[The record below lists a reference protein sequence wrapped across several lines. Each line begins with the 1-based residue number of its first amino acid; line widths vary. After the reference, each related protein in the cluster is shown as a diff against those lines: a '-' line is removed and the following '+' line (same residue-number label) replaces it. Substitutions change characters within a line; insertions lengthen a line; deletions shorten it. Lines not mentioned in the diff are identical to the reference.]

1 MITAIYRYERFD
13 PAVNKELWRR
23 IPGWKL
29 RFTWLKA
36 WLALDHAMNSLRR
49 WQHAKRMENAL
60 REVLKYYDEA
70 GEAGENYEL
79 DPDNLSKFAAD
90 LCKEYSKS

>member
-1 MITAIYRYERFD
+1 MSETND
-13 PAVNKELWRR
+13 P
-23 IPGWKL
+23 
-29 RFTWLKA
+29 
-36 WLALDHAMNSLRR
+36 ALDHAMNSLRR
-49 WQHAKRMENAL
+49 WLHAKRMENAL

-90 LCKEYSKS
+90 LCKEYEKH

>member
-1 MITAIYRYERFD
+1 MSETND
-13 PAVNKELWRR
+13 P
-23 IPGWKL
+23 
-29 RFTWLKA
+29 
-36 WLALDHAMNSLRR
+36 ALDHAMNSLRR

-79 DPDNLSKFAAD
+79 DPDNLSKFADNARFFAHFRIPG
-90 LCKEYSKS
+90 LT

>member
-1 MITAIYRYERFD
+1 
-13 PAVNKELWRR
+13 
-23 IPGWKL
+23 
-29 RFTWLKA
+29 
-36 WLALDHAMNSLRR
+36 MNSLRR